1 MDTLDRICVTGLTH
15 RYRSVERQ
23 KAADR
28 IDEEFERR
36 RVAEGRRSVHPVVMQ
51 RPASGLHGGRQD

>member
-15 RYRSVERQ
+15 RCCSVERQ

-36 RVAEGRRSVHPVVMQ
+36 RVAEGRGSVHPW
-51 RPASGLHGGRQD
+51 